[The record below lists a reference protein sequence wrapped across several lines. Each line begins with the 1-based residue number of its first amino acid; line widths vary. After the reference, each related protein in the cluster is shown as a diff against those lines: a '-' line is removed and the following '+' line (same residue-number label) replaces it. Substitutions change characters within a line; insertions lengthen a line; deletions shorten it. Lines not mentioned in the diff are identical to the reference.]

1 MSSGTID
8 VFSLRDF
15 VVEEY
20 ERFRLVPK
28 SRRSEP
34 MARGFQD
41 RTLDWEPIEGRV
53 ALDAHG
59 VAHCDYCTTY
69 RLRVPGGWLVKALA
83 REGVARAFVPDP
95 DGHWQPVA
103 PVALSG
109 SKA

>member
-34 MARGFQD
+34 MARWNPPVSTPKAPEPGPPGGFQD

-69 RLRVPGGWLVKALA
+69 RLRVPGG
-83 REGVARAFVPDP
+83 
-95 DGHWQPVA
+95 
-103 PVALSG
+103 
-109 SKA
+109 